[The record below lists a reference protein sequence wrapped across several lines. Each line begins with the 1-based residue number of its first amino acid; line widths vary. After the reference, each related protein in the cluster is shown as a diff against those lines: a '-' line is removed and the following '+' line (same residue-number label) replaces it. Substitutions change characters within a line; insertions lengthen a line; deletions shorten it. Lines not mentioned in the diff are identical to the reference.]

1 MAVTISI
8 DQEPLY
14 ELVPVGFPL
23 IYTVSDATVVANYF
37 NVSYQAEVYISNVP
51 VTFLASELVGTFKT
65 TPNNVGS
72 GIFDFSSIVESYV
85 KADNLA
91 FTKAA
96 F

>member
-23 IYTVSDATVVANYF
+23 IYTVSDATVVATYF

-65 TPNNVGS
+65 NHEVRAV
-72 GIFDFSSIVESYV
+72 I
-85 KADNLA
+85 
-91 FTKAA
+91 
-96 F
+96 

>member
-23 IYTVSDATVVANYF
+23 IYTVSDATVVAAYF

-51 VTFLASELVGTFKT
+51 VTFLASELVGTF
-65 TPNNVGS
+65 
-72 GIFDFSSIVESYV
+72 
-85 KADNLA
+85 
-91 FTKAA
+91 
-96 F
+96 